1 LDKKSQT
8 KTGGPQGTAAS
19 AAPPT
24 VSGRWLLGAF
34 GAVIAAAAVLVYF
47 TLGVL
52 FYAGQWQL
60 VLHPT
65 YKITATPQ
73 AKFEEIHFD
82 YTETGVARLDG
93 WWIPADHPTD
103 EDLSVGAPVGSRWAG
118 DSVLYLHGANGSLS
132 NYVADLD
139 ALHALGVNVFAFDYR
154 GYGKSK
160 GPHPT
165 EKRMNADAD
174 AAWRYLTDT
183 RHMSP
188 ERIVIYG
195 TGYGASVAA
204 DLAARHAP
212 AGVVLDGPN
221 EPARKVIST
230 DGRAKM
236 LPMWLLLH
244 EHFDPTA
251 TLKTLAVPK
260 LFLDRNGAQTRTE
273 QLYKLAATPKDYF
286 ELKDDAGYQAAMERF
301 LDGALR

>member
-1 LDKKSQT
+1 MDKKNQT
-8 KTGGPQGTAAS
+8 KKGTLHGTAAS

-34 GAVIAAAAVLVYF
+34 GAVVAAAAVLVYF

-73 AKFEEIHFD
+73 ANFEEVHFD
-82 YTETGVARLDG
+82 YTETGVSRLDG
-93 WWIPADHPTD
+93 WWIPAEP
-103 EDLSVGAPVGSRWAG
+103 GSRWAG

-132 NYVADLD
+132 NYVADLNS
-139 ALHALGVNVFAFDYR
+139 LHALGLNVFAFDYR

-165 EKRMNADAD
+165 EARMNADAD

-183 RHMSP
+183 RHMNP
-188 ERIVIYG
+188 EHIVIYG

-204 DLAARHAP
+204 DLGARHAP

-221 EPARKVIST
+221 EPARDVIST

-251 TLKTLAVPK
+251 TLKKLAVPK
-260 LFLDRNGAQTRTE
+260 LFLDRNGAEARTE
-273 QLYKLAATPKDYF
+273 QLYKLAATPKNYF
-286 ELKDDAGYQAAMERF
+286 ELKDDAGYQAAMKRF
-301 LDGALR
+301 LDGVLR

>member
-1 LDKKSQT
+1 MDKKSQT
-8 KTGGPQGTAAS
+8 KKGGPQGTAAS

-65 YKITATPQ
+65 YTITTTPQ

-118 DSVLYLHGANGSLS
+118 DSVLYLHGADGSLS

-139 ALHALGVNVFAFDYR
+139 ALHALGINVFAFDYR

-183 RHMSP
+183 RHMNP
-188 ERIVIYG
+188 EHIVIYG

-204 DLAARHAP
+204 DLGARHAP

-221 EPARKVIST
+221 EPARNVIST

-251 TLKTLAVPK
+251 TLKKLEVPK
-260 LFLDRNGAQTRTE
+260 LFLDR
-273 QLYKLAATPKDYF
+273 
-286 ELKDDAGYQAAMERF
+286 
-301 LDGALR
+301 DGAKA